1 MERIDL
7 NIVLDDQSLQDDFK
21 RFQLTAERNVLA
33 DFNLTVQKVLRMSL
47 SPARLDTVKKIEKE
61 TKESLTKVFPCV
73 HAWTDAYYTLMII
86 NLQ

>member
-1 MERIDL
+1 MI
-7 NIVLDDQSLQDDFK
+7 NDQSLQDDFK

-73 HAWTDAYYTLMII
+73 HVWMDAYYTLMII